1 MIFAR
6 LNKEHLAE
14 VRDRIIADPEHFDM
28 GCWIEVRGVRV
39 TGPSGLGHFE
49 CRTTACIAG
58 HAALAAGTSSL
69 AEAKAIKATACRYL
83 GLNKKQAW
91 RLFYYRWPDRFLGRD
106 ESQAKRAIDLLD
118 AMISGEVTL
127 SRRGQWTDRFAG
139 DVSPSSD
146 AAAEAAADEAF
157 DGLLRDLEDAT

>member
-1 MIFAR
+1 
-6 LNKEHLAE
+6 
-14 VRDRIIADPEHFDM
+14 
-28 GCWIEVRGVRV
+28 VRGVRV

-139 DVSPSSD
+139 DVSPSYD